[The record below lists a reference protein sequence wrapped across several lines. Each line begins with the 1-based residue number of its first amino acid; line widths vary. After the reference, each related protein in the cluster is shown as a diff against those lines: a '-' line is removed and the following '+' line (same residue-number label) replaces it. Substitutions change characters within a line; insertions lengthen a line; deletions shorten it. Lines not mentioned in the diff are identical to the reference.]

1 MQRLEKVLQLREK
14 NLLRDSNQLMMDIHR
29 DFPEDGLVNYQTAWS
44 LDVLGLENE
53 AILYYEKAILLGL
66 NNQDEPNAYLGLGST
81 YRTIGEYQ
89 KSEKVFQ
96 EGITKY
102 PNFKALQVFY
112 AMTLFNLK
120 KHEDSIGQLLDVIIS
135 STKDESIKEY
145 ERAIH
150 FYKDKLHLV
159 W

>member
-29 DFPEDGLVNYQTAWS
+29 DYPEDGLVNYQTAWS

-53 AILYYEKAILLGL
+53 AIPYYEKAILLGL

>member
-1 MQRLEKVLQLREK
+1 MKRIEKVLKLRAGK
-14 NLLRDSNQLMMDIHR
+14 LLEASNQLMLDIQQ
-29 DFPEDGLVNYQTAWS
+29 DYPEDAFVNYQTAWS
-44 LDVLGLENE
+44 FDVLGLENE
-53 AILYYEKAILLGL
+53 AIPYYEKAITLGL
-66 NNQDEPNAYLGLGST
+66 DNQDEPKAYIGLGST

-96 EGITKY
+96 EGIAKH
-102 PNFKALQVFY
+102 PDFKALQVFY

-120 KHEDSIGQLLDVIIS
+120 KHEDSIGQLLNVIIS
-135 STKDESIKEY
+135 SAKDESIIEY

>member
-29 DFPEDGLVNYQTAWS
+29 DYPEDGLVNYQTAWS

>member
-1 MQRLEKVLQLREK
+1 MQRLEKVLKLRAK

-29 DFPEDGLVNYQTAWS
+29 DYPEDGLVNYQTAWS

-53 AILYYEKAILLGL
+53 AIPYYEKAILLGL

-89 KSEKVFQ
+89 KSEKVLQ

-102 PNFKALQVFY
+102 PDFKALQVFY

>member
-1 MQRLEKVLQLREK
+1 MQRLEKVLKLRAN
-14 NLLRDSNQLMMDIHR
+14 NLLKDSNQLMMDIQH
-29 DFPEDGLVNYQTAWS
+29 DFPEDAFVNYQTAWS
-44 LDVLGLENE
+44 FDVLGLENE
-53 AILYYEKAILLGL
+53 AIPYYEKAIKLGL
-66 NNQDEPNAYLGLGST
+66 DNQDEPNAYLGLGST
-81 YRTIGEYQ
+81 FRTIGEYQ

-102 PNFKALQVFY
+102 PDFKALQVFY

-120 KHEDSIGQLLDVIIS
+120 KHEDSIGQLLDVVIT
-135 STKDESIKEY
+135 STKDASIKDY